1 MRVPVVSWIFAV
13 AGVCAAFPDAASAHP
28 SSGIVVD
35 GQGQVYFQDIASDV
49 IWKIDAEG
57 KLTKF
62 YDKVGGHFL
71 ALDAEGS
78 FARADLK
85 GFKRVTATGV
95 KPALIVAEGGAPIA
109 VNSDG
114 NLYSGLR
121 LLEGKKAGPG
131 LTRISPDGKQ
141 KPFAPDLKETVEKLG
156 ISGLAT
162 GPEGS
167 LYLACNSAVLKV
179 KADGTFT
186 KVAEKVEVKDCD
198 EDFPDNNP
206 KFPMPALRG
215 LAVDAKGTV
224 YAAATGCHRV
234 VKITADGKVETVLKS
249 ERPWSP
255 TGVAVSGKDVYVLEY
270 TNATAGADKGWRPRV
285 RKLGRDGKVTTLA
298 TIPAK
303 EPEGR
308 PK

>member
-1 MRVPVVSWIFAV
+1 MRVPVVAQFLAV
-13 AGVCAAFPDAASAHP
+13 AAVCAALPAAASAHP

-35 GQGQVYFQDIASDV
+35 GQRQVYFQDIAGDV

-62 YDKVGGHFL
+62 TDKVGGHLL

-85 GFKRVTATGV
+85 GFKRVTAAGV
-95 KPALIVAEGGAPIA
+95 KPALIVAECGAPVA

-121 LLEGKKAGPG
+121 SLEGAKAGGG

-141 KPFAPDLKETVEKLG
+141 QPFAPDLKVTVEKLG
-156 ISGLAT
+156 ISGVAT

-167 LYLACNSAVLKV
+167 LYLACNSSVLKV

-186 KVAEKVEVKDCD
+186 KVAEKVEV
-198 EDFPDNNP
+198 
-206 KFPMPALRG
+206 PACAHG
-215 LAVDAKGTV
+215 EG
-224 YAAATGCHRV
+224 
-234 VKITADGKVETVLKS
+234 I
-249 ERPWSP
+249 
-255 TGVAVSGKDVYVLEY
+255 
-270 TNATAGADKGWRPRV
+270 
-285 RKLGRDGKVTTLA
+285 
-298 TIPAK
+298 K
-303 EPEGR
+303 EN
-308 PK
+308 

>member
-1 MRVPVVSWIFAV
+1 MRVPVVSWLFAV

-35 GQGQVYFQDIASDV
+35 GQGQVYFQDIAGDV

-85 GFKRVTATGV
+85 GFKRVTAAGV

-114 NLYSGLR
+114 NLYSALGS
-121 LLEGKKAGPG
+121 LEGSKAGG
-131 LTRISPDGKQ
+131 ALTRISPDGKQ
-141 KPFAPDLKETVEKLG
+141 QPFAPELKATLEKLG

-167 LYLACNSAVLKV
+167 LYLACNNAVLKV

-198 EDFPDNNP
+198 EDIPDDP
-206 KFPMPALRG
+206 TVRMPALRG

-224 YAAATGCHRV
+224 YVAATGCHRV
-234 VKITADGKVETVLKS
+234 VKITADGKIETVLKS

-255 TGVAVSGKDVYVLEY
+255 TGVAVSGEDVYVLEY
-270 TNATAGADKGWRPRV
+270 NHANANADKGWRPRV

>member
-1 MRVPVVSWIFAV
+1 MRVPVVPRILAV
-13 AGVCAAFPDAASAHP
+13 AAVCAAVAAAAWAHP

-35 GQGQVYFQDIASDV
+35 GQGQVYFQDFAGDA
-49 IWKIDAEG
+49 IWKIDADG

-62 YDKVGGHFL
+62 SDKVGGHFL

-78 FARADLK
+78 FARTNLK
-85 GFKRVTATGV
+85 RFKRVTAAGV

-114 NLYSGLR
+114 NLYSG
-121 LLEGKKAGPG
+121 EGSKTDGG

-141 KPFAPDLKETVEKLG
+141 QPFAAELKRLFVT
-156 ISGLAT
+156 GLAS
-162 GPEGS
+162 GPEGA
-167 LYLACNSAVLKV
+167 LYLTCNNAVLKV
-179 KADGTFT
+179 KADGTVA

-198 EDFPDNNP
+198 EDIPYDP
-206 KFPMPALRG
+206 TVLMPALRG

-224 YAAATGCHRV
+224 YVAATGCHRV
-234 VKITADGKVETVLKS
+234 VKVTADGKVETVLKS

-255 TGVAVSGKDVYVLEY
+255 TGVAVSGENVYVLEY
-270 TNATAGADKGWRPRV
+270 PHANARDYKGWHPRV
-285 RKLGRDGKVTTLA
+285 RKLRRDGSVTTLA

-303 EPEGR
+303 DPEGR

>member
-1 MRVPVVSWIFAV
+1 MRISVSASVAAV
-13 AGVCAAFPDAASAHP
+13 LALSAWSALPASAHP
-28 SSGIVVD
+28 ASGIVVD
-35 GQGQVYFQDIASDV
+35 GQRQVFFQDIAADV

-71 ALDAEGS
+71 ALDADGS

-85 GFKRVTATGV
+85 GFKRVTAAGV

-121 LLEGKKAGPG
+121 SLEGAKAGGG

-141 KPFAPDLKETVEKLG
+141 QPFAPDLKATVEKLG

-167 LYLACNSAVLKV
+167 LYLACNDAVLKV

-198 EDFPDNNP
+198 EDIPDDP
-206 KFPMPALRG
+206 TVRMPALRG

-224 YAAATGCHRV
+224 YVAATGCHRV
-234 VKITADGKVETVLKS
+234 VKITADGKIGTVLKS

-255 TGVAVSGKDVYVLEY
+255 TGVAVSGEDVYVLEY
-270 TNATAGADKGWRPRV
+270 THAHANADKGWRPRV

-298 TIPAK
+298 TIPAR
-303 EPEGR
+303 EPGRR